1 MTTTH
6 THANT
11 GENTRGNKTTRKKNQ
26 GYPPM
31 KKKVKE
37 EKCLQVIRGDFP
49 VGSRRVITF
58 TFFFDYFPSKIK

>member
-6 THANT
+6 THADT

-37 EKCLQVIRGDFP
+37 KNAC
-49 VGSRRVITF
+49 
-58 TFFFDYFPSKIK
+58 K

>member
-1 MTTTH
+1 MPTQVK
-6 THANT
+6 
-11 GENTRGNKTTRKKNQ
+11 TRGGTRQQEKKPGISPNEEES
-26 GYPPM
+26 
-31 KKKVKE
+31 KR